1 MQDDKDKPN
10 KQQKP
15 EAEKDDAR
23 VPEDRIGQEKGEEPN
38 DKSKVPGPIYPL

>member
-1 MQDDKDKPN
+1 MNDNKDKPDR
-10 KQQKP
+10 QKP
-15 EAEKDDAR
+15 GTEKDDAR